1 MSILQAFA
9 AEVHKEAIRGIRT
22 VDVELEQISDTE
34 VMAYAITEDGS
45 VCTAIAMPLPDD
57 FTLDVMR
64 LGLLVVARFAAEA
77 GR

>member
-9 AEVHKEAIRGIRT
+9 AEVRREAARGNIA
-22 VDVELEQISDTE
+22 VDVEIDQISDTE

-64 LGLLVVARFAAEA
+64 LGLLVVARFAAET